1 MTKIPELNPIAIS
14 CGFDQAA
21 ISAMEECFPGVTI
34 EGCFIH
40 LVHNVHKQFK
50 QIGIQ
55 GLYNSN
61 PDFALSTKMIAT
73 FCFVPVPHWVTY
85 IDALSDV
92 LPLELHSL
100 LNWFEDN
107 YVEQPM
113 KRGTDRCPP
122 LFSGDVEPV
131 LSNRRWKKPK

>member
-1 MTKIPELNPIAIS
+1 MFQLLHDRVLGLNPRAIS

-34 EGCFIH
+34 KGWFFH
-40 LVHNVHKQFK
+40 LVHNVHKQLK
-50 QIGIQ
+50 QIEIQ

-73 FCFVPVPHWVTY
+73 FYFVPVPYLDTY
-85 IDALSDV
+85 IDALSDN
-92 LPLELHSL
+92 LPLKLHSL

-107 YVEQPM
+107 YV
-113 KRGTDRCPP
+113 
-122 LFSGDVEPV
+122 
-131 LSNRRWKKPK
+131 